1 MNRKQIG
8 RGLRIIYLK
17 ITLPIRFYRYYR
29 SVRLIRECVMTIRE
43 ASTAMEYSFKT
54 INTKLSF
61 KRSVE
66 TITELSHFHKKIER
80 ALAFLKGIGL

>member
-1 MNRKQIG
+1 MNRKQFG
-8 RGLRIIYLK
+8 KALKIIYLK
-17 ITLPIRFYRYYR
+17 ITLPIRFYR
-29 SVRLIRECVMTIRE
+29 SVGLIREYIASIRE

-61 KRSVE
+61 KRAVQ

>member
-8 RGLRIIYLK
+8 RGLKIIYLK
-17 ITLPIRFYRYYR
+17 ITLPIRFYR
-29 SVRLIRECVMTIRE
+29 SVGLIRECVMTIRE

-66 TITELSHFHKKIER
+66 TITELSHFHKKIEK
-80 ALAFLKGIGL
+80 ALAFLKMVGL

>member
-8 RGLRIIYLK
+8 RGLKIIYLK
-17 ITLPIRFYRYYR
+17 AMLPIRFYR

-66 TITELSHFHKKIER
+66 TITELSHFHKKIEK
-80 ALAFLKGIGL
+80 ALAFLKMVGL